1 MSMSTIWI
9 GWRLL
14 VGKGGGLR
22 QAGLI
27 TLGVTIGSA
36 LLFSMASIP
45 SAVADRQARD
55 SLREW
60 LTSGAPTQ
68 TAEGSGLIAVGHDRF
83 GDQSLTH
90 LLVAPGSDREV
101 EPALGDRLPATG
113 QVLVSPAL
121 QDAIA
126 SQPSLADRLIGD
138 VVGTVSPG
146 FLLEPDEMI
155 SMAVVEA
162 EAIVATGEAQ
172 VLRTDAPPEAD
183 VIVPAPV
190 MFVVTIALLVLA
202 MPVAIFIS
210 SATRFGLERRR
221 SRVRVLTLAGAER
234 KQIRL
239 FVAMEAVSAA
249 SLGVLLGFG
258 LCLLTRPL
266 LAQLTVG
273 GRSAF
278 SSALRPSLVLAA
290 AAAGFVLVAAFIA
303 SLAGSRRLEREPLES
318 ASRRRSSMVG
328 PVLITVGFA
337 GLAVG
342 LSSPSTS
349 DVPHPLALVGMVALA
364 VGVTIAVKV
373 VIGMI
378 GRRVG
383 SGTGDGVILL
393 AARQMDRCPGEVSRP
408 LAAVVI
414 AVFVVAAFFT
424 ITGTLLRSSNFRYDG
439 LAPDRV
445 LIEAPPDLLRG
456 IRDHIEDR
464 PEVEAL
470 ALQGLVSVATDAG
483 EQLGLGVVAEC
494 EAVGQVAGFDGDG
507 CHGGVL
513 VSAGEHLDPG
523 TTLVLGSSPPL
534 EVSGATTTVSF
545 DGSTFGLD
553 YPASVIVDASLVPDE
568 FAGEISEAQ
577 IVIRVDSEQGS
588 AEALRSAVVGEF
600 PTAWVRSVTEIEL
613 DQAASA
619 REMRTLTM
627 IGLGII
633 LGLAAFSL
641 SVGTASRLLER
652 RDAFAFLRA
661 GGLLAGQIRRLVAL
675 ESILPLAFFTA
686 FSALLGVAAGAAV
699 AVSAGT
705 QVEVPWATIAFVYL
719 GAVCLGV
726 LVWAAF
732 APSLDR
738 LTSPAGLRFE

>member
-1 MSMSTIWI
+1 MSTIWI

-55 SLREW
+55 ALREW
-60 LTSGAPTQ
+60 LTSGAPSQVAT
-68 TAEGSGLIAVGHDRF
+68 ESGLIAIGRDRF
-83 GDQSLTH
+83 GDQPLTH
-90 LLVAPGSDREV
+90 LLVAPGSHRQLAV
-101 EPALGDRLPATG
+101 LGDRLPAKG

-121 QDAIA
+121 QDAIE
-126 SQPSLADRLIGD
+126 SQPSLADRLTGD
-138 VVGTVSPG
+138 VVGAVSPG

-155 SMAVVEA
+155 SLTVVED

-172 VLRTDAPPEAD
+172 VLPTDSTPEAD

-202 MPVAIFIS
+202 LPVAIFIS

-221 SRVRVLTLAGAER
+221 ARVRVLTLAGAER

-249 SLGVLLGFG
+249 SLGVLLGLG

-266 LAQLTVG
+266 FAPLRVG

-290 AAAGFVLVAAFIA
+290 AVAGFVLVAAVIA
-303 SLAGSRRLEREPLES
+303 SLVGSRRLEMEPLES
-318 ASRRRSSMVG
+318 APRRRSSMAG
-328 PVLITVGFA
+328 PVLITLGFA
-337 GLAVG
+337 GLGVG
-342 LSSPSTS
+342 LSSPSAS
-349 DVPHPLALVGMVALA
+349 DVPHPLALIGMVALA
-364 VGVTIAVKV
+364 VGVTIAVKL

-383 SGTGDGVILL
+383 SGTGDGVTLL
-393 AARQMDRCPGEVSRP
+393 AARQMDRGPAEVSRP
-408 LAAVVI
+408 LAAVVT

-439 LAPDRV
+439 LPPDRV
-445 LIEAPPDLLRG
+445 LIEAPPDVLRG
-456 IRDHIEDR
+456 IRDHVEDR
-464 PEVEAL
+464 PDVEAL
-470 ALQGLVSVATDAG
+470 ALQGLVTVATEAG
-483 EQLGLGVVAEC
+483 EQLGLGVVADC
-494 EAVGQVAGFDGDG
+494 ERVGQVAGFDGDG
-507 CHGGVL
+507 CNGGVL
-513 VSAGEHLDPG
+513 ISFGERLDPG
-523 TTLVLGSSPPL
+523 TALVLGSSPPL
-534 EVSGATTTVSF
+534 EVSGATTTVTF
-545 DGSTFGLD
+545 DGSTFNVD
-553 YPASVIVDASLVPDE
+553 YPASVIVDSSLVPDE
-568 FAGEISEAQ
+568 FAGAIAEAQ
-577 IVIRVDSEQGS
+577 IVVGVGTEQGS
-588 AEALRSAVVGEF
+588 VEALRAAVVAEF
-600 PTAWVRSVTEIEL
+600 PTARVRSVAEIEL

-619 REMRTLTM
+619 WEMRALTM
-627 IGLGII
+627 VGLGVI

-641 SVGTASRLLER
+641 SVGTASRLLQR

-661 GGLLAGQIRRLVAL
+661 GGLLPAQIRRLVAL

-686 FSALLGVAAGAAV
+686 FSALLGVVAGAAV

-705 QVEVPWATIAFVYL
+705 QVEVPWATIGFVYL
-719 GAVCLGV
+719 GAVSLGV

-738 LTSPAGLRFE
+738 LTAPAGLRFE